1 MFNLLNL
8 YACQL
13 ERPRIESAE
22 IAEQGFPILNLFSPP
37 PLQFLFLLGGGI
49 IVESLCTRKLYRN
62 LSGRWKKM
70 CLSFYLTSFIWKI
83 EN

>member
-1 MFNLLNL
+1 
-8 YACQL
+8 
-13 ERPRIESAE
+13 
-22 IAEQGFPILNLFSPP
+22 
-37 PLQFLFLLGGGI
+37 LGGGI